1 MTRKS
6 STNGGR
12 ESSHC
17 GKPDRVG
24 LIQRQKESLADVGLE
39 KLLRCGDNE
48 TTGPSHMA
56 VRFHA
61 KVNRCKWGIMSIISP
76 KIWYFI
82 GFDP

>member
-24 LIQRQKESLADVGLE
+24 LIQHQKESLANVGLE

-48 TTGPSHMA
+48 TTGPS
-56 VRFHA
+56 
-61 KVNRCKWGIMSIISP
+61 KWGIMSIISP